1 MANWVWF
8 MCFSLYKFYEQ
19 EIGCVDLDYVDNR
32 DTRGNS
38 KIDFICL
45 CEYINCNLLF
55 VDIESGL

>member
-1 MANWVWF
+1 

-32 DTRGNS
+32 DTEVNS

-55 VDIESGL
+55 VDIQSGL